1 MQTKLKRIKKNKKRL
16 TISDLRQ
23 GDIFIFFDMG
33 DEDNVYMMGEN
44 VYMSLSSGYEFSVA
58 KFGHYEVLK
67 AVQTEPLKVEVV
79 E

>member
-1 MQTKLKRIKKNKKRL
+1 MKTQLKIIKKGRT
-16 TISDLRQ
+16 TISQLKQ
-23 GDIFIFFDMG
+23 GDLFIFVDFEDG
-33 DEDNVYMMGEN
+33 DNVYMMGEN